1 VVVASVGG
9 LDDQASLSRRA
20 GPDGTELPT
29 GARIEQARGVTPLK
43 SVGVVGA
50 GILGLAVAR
59 ELTIRFP
66 GLRVTVLEKEDRVAV
81 HQSGHNSGVVHAG
94 VYYPPGSLK
103 ATLCRRGAALTRE
116 FCQQHEVR
124 LRELGKLIVAASEQE
139 LTGLAQIEDR
149 ATRNQVPGIRR
160 VPREEIADIEPYIQ
174 GAAALYSPHTAAVD
188 YVGMCEALSTDIGAA
203 GGKVLLGTP
212 VTAVRETVAGVQ
224 VRSAGEVF
232 EFDYLIVCAGLNSDH
247 FAGELGRPG
256 DLRIVP
262 FRGEYYEL
270 RPQARHRVR
279 GMVYPV
285 PDPRYPFLGVHLTRH
300 VDDTVHVGPN
310 AVLALALEGYRWSD
324 VSLAD
329 VAHMARWPGTWQLA
343 RRHWRSGIREI
354 TGSLSKR
361 RYLASVRGYLPDLQ
375 PEDMIRSKSGV
386 RAQAVR
392 RDGSLED
399 DFVLQADGHVLL
411 VRNAPS
417 PAATASLAIAE
428 HVVSAMKA

>member
-1 VVVASVGG
+1 VTSLRSVG
-9 LDDQASLSRRA
+9 
-20 GPDGTELPT
+20 
-29 GARIEQARGVTPLK
+29 I
-43 SVGVVGA
+43 VGA
-50 GILGLAVAR
+50 GIVGLAVAR

-66 GLRVTVLEKEDRVAV
+66 GVRVTVLEKEDRVAV

-94 VYYPPGSLK
+94 VYYQPGSLK
-103 ATLCRRGAALTRE
+103 ATLCRRGAAMTRE

-174 GAAALYSPHTAAVD
+174 GTAALYSPHTAAVD

-212 VTAVRETVAGVQ
+212 VTAVRETAAGVE
-224 VRSAGEVF
+224 VRSAAEAF

-247 FAGELGRPG
+247 FADELGRPG

-300 VDDTVHVGPN
+300 VDDTVHAGPN

-324 VSLAD
+324 ISLAD
-329 VAHMARWPGTWQLA
+329 VARMASWPGTWQLA
-343 RRHWRSGIREI
+343 RRHWRSGISEI
-354 TGSLSKR
+354 AGSLSKR

-375 PEDMIRSKSGV
+375 LADLIRSKSGV

-399 DFVLQADGHVLL
+399 DFVLQADGRVLL